1 MIFKVIYDSQTKD
14 YKKPFGAVRQKEKIQ
29 FNVKA
34 NKICDVKL
42 ITKSIFGFQTFDLN
56 YVCKEKNYHKY
67 HIEFNTS
74 KYLGPIYYY
83 FELNY
88 KGKTYYYTNNND
100 TTGGIGKLDNVKPDF
115 YNNIGKTIDNK
126 PELFYQVYIYDI
138 KNKVPE
144 WFKTGLI
151 YHIFVDRFN
160 NEDST
165 LEYFD
170 KDLVEVYGGNLKG
183 IINKLDYLDDLGAD
197 IIYLS
202 PIFEA
207 KGHHKYNVGDY
218 EKIASDFGDID
229 IFKQLIYEVKKRD
242 MHLILDGVFNHSGSD
257 SKYFNKY
264 GNYDSLGAYQSTD
277 SKYYSWYKFIDYPDK
292 YECWD
297 NIDTL
302 PEYNQENQKLQ
313 DYFLN
318 NENSIVKKW
327 LNFGIDGWRLDAADL
342 LKDEY
347 LTKIYK
353 TVKEI
358 NPNSIII
365 GELWNDAST
374 FVSKEEKKIR
384 TYMCGNEI
392 ESVTDYPF
400 HGLIINYS
408 NGEFTPQ
415 TFRKKIYSLI
425 ENFPIEYYYTL
436 SNFTSTHDI
445 PRILSILNDDIN
457 ALKMFVVLLMT
468 LPGVPMIYYG
478 DEVGLKGG
486 GDPDNRRPFPWNN
499 MNTDIYNHFKEMI
512 SIRKKFDAFKQGSI
526 HFIEDNDFLIYERKY
541 EDESIYTVLNNRDNK
556 VFNINLILDNIKLKD
571 IQTDE
576 IYDTSNTEFQL
587 KKFSYK
593 ILKKEKC

>member
-1 MIFKVIYDSQTKD
+1 M
-14 YKKPFGAVRQKEKIQ
+14 
-29 FNVKA
+29 
-34 NKICDVKL
+34 
-42 ITKSIFGFQTFDLN
+42 
-56 YVCKEKNYHKY
+56 
-67 HIEFNTS
+67 
-74 KYLGPIYYY
+74 
-83 FELNY
+83 
-88 KGKTYYYTNNND
+88 
-100 TTGGIGKLDNVKPDF
+100 
-115 YNNIGKTIDNK
+115 
-126 PELFYQVYIYDI
+126 
-138 KNKVPE
+138 
-144 WFKTGLI
+144 
-151 YHIFVDRFN
+151 
-160 NEDST
+160 
-165 LEYFD
+165 EYFD

-468 LPGVPMIYYG
+468 LP
-478 DEVGLKGG
+478 
-486 GDPDNRRPFPWNN
+486 
-499 MNTDIYNHFKEMI
+499 
-512 SIRKKFDAFKQGSI
+512 
-526 HFIEDNDFLIYERKY
+526 
-541 EDESIYTVLNNRDNK
+541 
-556 VFNINLILDNIKLKD
+556 
-571 IQTDE
+571 
-576 IYDTSNTEFQL
+576 
-587 KKFSYK
+587 
-593 ILKKEKC
+593 